1 MLVHSMRYL
10 VAAAVAVPAAV
21 WALKY
26 FRGKSADANKY
37 TPCSGKEKV
46 DAKHVLADI
55 LSPEAMADICCN
67 GEASA
72 CSCSPAGLDYASECC
87 GAEEGEFVRQKR
99 AAGPEGERT
108 GLPKAVSSGSCNA
121 G

>member
-26 FRGKSADANKY
+26 FRGRSTDAKKY
-37 TPCSGKEKV
+37 TLCSEKEKG

-55 LSPEAMADICCN
+55 LSPEALVDICCN
-67 GEASA
+67 GDASA
-72 CSCSPAGLDYASECC
+72 CSCSRAGLDYASECC
-87 GAEEGEFVRQKR
+87 GAKEGESVRQKR
-99 AAGPEGERT
+99 AAGPERERT
-108 GLPKAVSSGSCNA
+108 GLPKAVSSGWCNA